1 MRAYE
6 ESILF
11 SAWLQDRHTEHI
23 ALFSPFFFS
32 DRELFSAIRQG
43 KRAADIPSSM
53 GRSFKDVSLVLTVW
67 SGMEAEYY
75 TAFKLVADDGLK
87 EQYSS
92 KLLTFTEVLEYSE
105 AFANALKGFSNLP
118 EPCTEYSKTI
128 ENHDAKLKDATLVPY
143 GLPTLD
149 HCTRGIHRKELTIIA
164 ARPSVGKSAFAL
176 QVAKHIADAEEK
188 VLFFPLEMS
197 VEQNLTRLAVNC
209 GLVSSA
215 HAKSGEWTEEE
226 HKAVAEQ
233 MDALEHAG
241 NLLFFEG
248 VNDTDRITALVQKH
262 RPFAIVLDQLTQVDM
277 NGKDFSGIYEHHSA
291 ITKWA
296 AQLAMHEDIAVLLL
310 CQVNRCKDE
319 KTAPTMSDL
328 KGSGSIEEDA
338 SNIIMLHRVK
348 DYSGDIEFMDDEQAM
363 HLNLAKRRD
372 GETTEFDFAFIP
384 SKCRFAEKPSIL
396 EWETPTRI
404 DLSTSMVNPS

>member
-1 MRAYE
+1 MPY
-6 ESILF
+6 SDLVLL
-11 SAWLQDRHTEHI
+11 SAWLQEKHTEHI
-23 ALFSPFFFS
+23 ALFSPSFFT

-43 KRAADIPSSM
+43 TNTADLPSIM
-53 GRSFKDVSLVLTVW
+53 GRSFKDVASILTTW

-75 TAFKLVADDGLK
+75 SAFKIVADNGLK
-87 EQYSS
+87 ELFSS
-92 KLLTFTEVLEYSE
+92 GALTFSNVLEYSE

-118 EPCTEYSKTI
+118 EPSIEYSRTI
-128 ENHDAKLKDATLVPY
+128 ENHAARLKDATLVPY

-149 HCTRGIHRKELTIIA
+149 HCTRGIHRKELTVIA

-176 QVAKHIADAEEK
+176 QVAKHIADAAEK

-209 GLVSSA
+209 GLLTA
-215 HAKSGEWTEEE
+215 EHAKSGEWTEEE
-226 HKAVAEQ
+226 HKAVAEY
-233 MDALEHAG
+233 MDALEHAK

-348 DYSGDIEFMDDEQAM
+348 DYGGDIEFMSDEQPM

-384 SKCRFAEKPSIL
+384 SKCRFAEKPTIL
-396 EWETPTRI
+396 EWVTPTRI
-404 DLSTSMVNPS
+404 DLSVATANPS